1 MSVPLHPSSPDPQPV
16 AGGEAQTA
24 NPAQADAQSD
34 KTASRKSTT
43 QKSADKKPPHKKN
56 ADKKSAGKNSADKKS
71 VAKKA
76 EANESKKSKNGV
88 AHTGGVASSQVA
100 SQVVLESDSG
110 SDSGSA
116 SGLASNSSL
125 KMSDKAQSSA
135 TDKTL
140 PAGAVRA
147 LAVEREMTELGTSA
161 AFDRFF
167 QHLCDVAQ
175 AAGRV
180 APTAD
185 EQERF
190 RSAFLWAVE
199 CHGDQSRDSG
209 APYWTHLLA
218 VAESLATL
226 YYDPD
231 SILTAL
237 LHDVVEDTPAT
248 IEEVRARF
256 GDDVARLVNGVTKL
270 GQIELNAP
278 HQADAEN
285 FRKLV
290 LAMSDDIRVL
300 LVKLSDRLHNMRT
313 LTKRREPEPRRR
325 KAIETLEVH
334 APLAERI
341 GLDEI
346 RSELEELA
354 FHALHPRAYASLR
367 ARMENLQIAEA
378 QATSEIVSELQGVLA
393 KAGIAAEVSGR
404 VKSLYS
410 VWRKMQQQDVAFEQL
425 SDIMAFRVL
434 VKDLATCY
442 AALGALH
449 GNYSTIPGRFKDY
462 VSLPKSN
469 GYRAL
474 HTGILGPEKRRIE
487 IQIRDPEMH
496 RIAEYGVAAH
506 WHYKEAGQSAKRSA
520 KGKPVAGGM
529 AQGADSRV
537 SADGFF
543 GGKQLAWMR
552 DFLEILEEAQNPA
565 EFLEHTKME
574 MYRDKVFC
582 FTPNGRLIKLPR
594 NSCAIDFAYAIHSE
608 VGHHCVGAKVGG
620 RLVPLRTPL
629 RNGDQVEILCDKK
642 SQPSPDWEH
651 LVVSGRARSAIRRYV
666 RQVRRD
672 EFIQLG
678 KALLEKT
685 LRNESYPVNEGALA
699 AVLSR
704 WHLETV
710 QDLYVQIGENRIG
723 PREVLHALHPETQV
737 KQTQNRIPTRS
748 AKSVARQVAA
758 AVVPAIGDKGTRKG
772 TAKAKGDAPI
782 AIRGLIPGMAVHFA
796 RCCHP
801 IPGDRIVGIIVTGRG
816 VTVHTLDCENLSAYH
831 ATPERW
837 IDISWDDK
845 APTPQ
850 ELAGRLRV
858 TLLNRPGG
866 LGSLCTVIAASEGN
880 IINLKIVNRTADFFE
895 VNVDVEVRNLAH
907 LQGIIAALRSNHDI
921 CNVERPRN

>member
-1 MSVPLHPSSPDPQPV
+1 MPTPLHPPPPEPQPV
-16 AGGEAQTA
+16 AGGKVGNAQHEPSSGHASEHA
-24 NPAQADAQSD
+24 NGQGDSQSSSQSD
-34 KTASRKSTT
+34 RESRQAKKSPDNTP
-43 QKSADKKPPHKKN
+43 KKVR
-56 ADKKSAGKNSADKKS
+56 KKSAKQ
-71 VAKKA
+71 AKPQ
-76 EANESKKSKNGV
+76 NGIP
-88 AHTGGVASSQVA
+88 AP
-100 SQVVLESDSG
+100 
-110 SDSGSA
+110 
-116 SGLASNSSL
+116 LASKPVANAPNVDLS
-125 KMSDKAQSSA
+125 
-135 TDKTL
+135 L
-140 PAGAVRA
+140 PAGAVQA
-147 LAVEREMTELGTSA
+147 LAVEREMTALGSSA
-161 AFDRFF
+161 AFDRFVKR
-167 QHLCDVAQ
+167 LTDEAQ
-175 AAGRV
+175 AAGRA
-180 APTAD
+180 APTQA
-185 EQERF
+185 ETTRF
-190 RSAFLWAVE
+190 HEAFLWAVE
-199 CHGDQSRDSG
+199 CHGTQKRDSG

-226 YYDPD
+226 YFDPD

-248 IEEVRARF
+248 LDEVQSRF

-313 LTKRREPEPRRR
+313 LSKRREPEPRRR

-341 GLDEI
+341 GLDEF

-378 QATSEIVSELQGVLA
+378 LVTSEIVTELQGVLA
-393 KAGIAAEVSGR
+393 KAGINAEVSGR
-404 VKSLYS
+404 IKSLYS

-434 VKDLATCY
+434 VSDLAACY

-449 GNYSTIPGRFKDY
+449 GKYSTIPGRFKDY

-506 WHYKEAGQSAKRSA
+506 WHYKELGISGKRSG
-520 KGKPVAGGM
+520 KGGKVG
-529 AQGADSRV
+529 QGADEAI

-582 FTPNGRLIKLPR
+582 FTPGGKLIKLPR

-608 VGHHCVGAKVGG
+608 VGHRCVGAKIGG
-620 RLVPLRTPL
+620 RLVPLRTAL

-651 LVVSGRARSAIRRYV
+651 LVISGRARSAIRRYV

-672 EFIQLG
+672 EFVQLG

-699 AVLSR
+699 AVLNR
-704 WHLETV
+704 WHLDSV

-772 TAKAKGDAPI
+772 SAKAKGDAPI

-831 ATPERW
+831 TTPERW
-837 IDISWDDK
+837 IDISWDEQT
-845 APTPQ
+845 PTPQ